1 MSLFSN
7 LKELSRL
14 DKAIAEKTAKVAELD
29 GRISDKQGIV
39 DEVKAEAK
47 HDAEALIDEA
57 KREAAEIKAS
67 FASTEKELNSC
78 REQLDKAKADCRDLE
93 KKHFTI
99 SNKYIKL
106 RNIYKSIQYAV
117 DFFADDDP
125 SVDTKIQLDK
135 VEDLLAPSVHLAEKS
150 QEVRE
155 LRKRATGVRKQ
166 IDETLKAYE
175 NRYTTKTAKALYQF
189 MVLALQAELQNI
201 IYNLKFDKLDKNLVA
216 LDHMISKFETIAI
229 EGNQTIAPT
238 IRKFLLQMKSLFT
251 DLVMIEYEYYVQQ
264 ERIKEEQRAIREQMR
279 LEAAEKR
286 ELERQQKQLEKEE
299 SKYTSEI
306 ENLRLQL
313 SNDSQQNDTL
323 KNRIKELEAML
334 QNLAEKKEEIVNRAN
349 GQAGNVYVIS
359 NLGSFGEDVFKIGMT
374 RRLDPQER
382 VNELGDASVPFSFD
396 VHSFIFS
403 ENAVALESALHDA
416 LNNKR
421 VNKVNQRKEFFRV
434 TLDELE
440 ELVYQFEPSA
450 SFSRTM
456 LAEQYRQT
464 LAIEQDLVDIDMAPV
479 EGEDSMEDA
488 VAG

>member
-1 MSLFSN
+1 MN
-7 LKELSRL
+7 
-14 DKAIAEKTAKVAELD
+14 
-29 GRISDKQGIV
+29 
-39 DEVKAEAK
+39 
-47 HDAEALIDEA
+47 
-57 KREAAEIKAS
+57 
-67 FASTEKELNSC
+67 
-78 REQLDKAKADCRDLE
+78 
-93 KKHFTI
+93 
-99 SNKYIKL
+99 
-106 RNIYKSIQYAV
+106 
-117 DFFADDDP
+117 
-125 SVDTKIQLDK
+125 
-135 VEDLLAPSVHLAEKS
+135 
-150 QEVRE
+150 EVRIKFDAK
-155 LRKRATGVRKQ
+155 KRIVQ
-166 IDETLKAYE
+166 SD
-175 NRYTTKTAKALYQF
+175 
-189 MVLALQAELQNI
+189 LQNI

-216 LDHMISKFETIAI
+216 LDHMISKFEAIAI

-313 SNDSQQNDTL
+313 SSDSQQNDTL
-323 KNRIKELEAML
+323 TNRIKELEAML